1 MDWSSILSVLVA
13 LVIFIALPLVLRK
26 RKKGSAES
34 MEEFYRHLQEVGVQA
49 SLAERGSNREKEGL
63 GRGAGQKSE
72 GIIELEDRN
81 IDSINVVSSSSQ
93 YGTQYFIDYLV
104 KSPNIKGERILKKTK
119 AIGKKSPP
127 LWGNVVAIQWKGDES
142 LSRSLNFDYSLED
155 KLLRSD
161 AKGFKGSISI
171 FPESKHGYTRIRT
184 AYFLPSAEVF
194 GAISSIARYV
204 RSW

>member
-1 MDWSSILSVLVA
+1 MDWSDILGVLVVLA
-13 LVIFIALPLVLRK
+13 AVVILPLVLRK

-34 MEEFYRHLQEVGVQA
+34 IEEFYRHLQKVGVQA

-63 GRGAGQKSE
+63 GRGTGQKLE
-72 GIIELEDRN
+72 GTIELEDRN

-104 KSPNIKGERILKKTK
+104 KSPNVMGERILKKTK

-127 LWGNVVAIQWKGDES
+127 LWGKVVAIQWKGDES

-171 FPESKHGYTRIRT
+171 FPESRHGYTRIRT

-194 GAISSIARYV
+194 GAISGIARYV
-204 RSW
+204 KSW

>member
-1 MDWSSILSVLVA
+1 MDWSDILGVLVVLA
-13 LVIFIALPLVLRK
+13 AVVILPLVLRK

-34 MEEFYRHLQEVGVQA
+34 IEELYQHLREMGVQA
-49 SLAERGSNREKEGL
+49 SLTERGDNREEIGL
-63 GRGAGQKSE
+63 GRGSGQKSE

-104 KSPNIKGERILKKTK
+104 KSPNVMGERILKKTK
-119 AIGKKSPP
+119 AIGKRSPP
-127 LWGNVVAIQWKGDES
+127 LWGKVVAIQWKGDES

-155 KLLRSD
+155 RLLRSD
-161 AKGFKGSISI
+161 AKDFKGSISI

-204 RSW
+204 KSW